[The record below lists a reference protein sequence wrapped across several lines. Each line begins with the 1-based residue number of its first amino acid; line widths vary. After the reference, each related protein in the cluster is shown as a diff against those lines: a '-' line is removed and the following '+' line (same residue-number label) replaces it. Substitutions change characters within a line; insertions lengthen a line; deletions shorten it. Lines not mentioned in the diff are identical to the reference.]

1 MAAWHW
7 RASPAVT
14 GVVSTVRHVGNC
26 EVLRRRSA
34 SMGAGLPP
42 AVIVVRRLAIWFVLL
57 CAIAVTPTTARAMAC
72 PGTMIAT
79 SLSPISPGSA
89 VEYRILPPST
99 ENLALGESFAKGMRE
114 AGVITAEDGPL
125 VLTIAFLVTQTI
137 SASPASTIL
146 RSDFA
151 WMKELNRTKLQKAD
165 GRVGAHQPTL
175 RLTASLLKK
184 ESVALMWVANVDCT
198 IKTLDAHQL
207 AHDRA
212 CRSLVILGK
221 ATYVRR

>member
-1 MAAWHW
+1 MKSA
-7 RASPAVT
+7 
-14 GVVSTVRHVGNC
+14 NC

-57 CAIAVTPTTARAMAC
+57 CAIAVTPTTAARAMAC

-99 ENLALGESFAKGMRE
+99 ENLALGESFAKGVRE

-125 VLTIAFLVTQTI
+125 VLTIAFLVTQTT
-137 SASPASTIL
+137 SASSTIL

-151 WMKELNRTKLQKAD
+151 WMKELNRTKPQKAV

-184 ESVALMWVANVDCT
+184 ESVELMWVANVDCT
-198 IKTLDAHQL
+198 ITTLDAHQL
-207 AHDRA
+207 AHD
-212 CRSLVILGK
+212 LGLQVARHFGK
-221 ATYVRR
+221 SNLRHRLQ